1 MGALGSGVHLHRRCK
16 VLFHTTWEFTDTSE
30 ASIERNLAFFAQ
42 WKPPDGFEFK
52 GFWGNADGSGGV
64 AIVETDSAATL
75 ARATASFTPWLR
87 FSTTPILPIEEA
99 SAIAGEAAAARS
111 SFSG

>member
-1 MGALGSGVHLHRRCK
+1 M
-16 VLFHTTWEFTDTSE
+16 LFHTTWEFTDTSE
-30 ASIERNLAFFAQ
+30 ASIQRNLAFFAQ
-42 WKPPDGFEFK
+42 WEPPDGFEFK

-87 FSTTPILPIEEA
+87 K
-99 SAIAGEAAAARS
+99 AIITRPPPS
-111 SFSG
+111 R

>member
-1 MGALGSGVHLHRRCK
+1 
-16 VLFHTTWEFTDTSE
+16 VLFHTTWEFHTSNSEE
-30 ASIERNLAFFAQ
+30 AIQRNLAFFLQ

-52 GFWGNADGSGGV
+52 GFWGFADGSGGV

-75 ARATASFTPWLR
+75 AKATAAFTPWLR

-99 SAIAGEAAAARS
+99 SAIAGEAAAARA